1 MSGEKWNLS
10 KPNISEEEV
19 VENLNLLKI
28 KWPKLS
34 SVWLNKDVIYKCI
47 YLQKIAQ
54 QNYELGGDIKVECED
69 LLEPMYAHY
78 EDEKISSKSFYG
90 SLAHY
95 VFANKSLKKAV
106 RNMAR
111 DCIMFKEYADDIRGT
126 AF

>member
-1 MSGEKWNLS
+1 MSGLKWDLS

-19 VENLNLLKI
+19 NERLSLLKI

-34 SVWLNKDVIYKCI
+34 SVWLNKDVVYKCI
-47 YLQKIAQ
+47 YLKKIAL
-54 QNYELGGDIKVECED
+54 QNYELGGDIKIECEE

-78 EDEKISSKSFYG
+78 EDEKINSKSFHG

-95 VFANKSLKKAV
+95 IFTKKNLKKAV
-106 RNMAR
+106 RAMASE
-111 DCIMFKEYADDIRGT
+111 CIMFKEYADDIRAT